1 MKKQNLTLLENLIRP
16 TDEKIFRSACDKLIL
31 RPEHAKGV
39 GTLGEKSIHAV
50 LKYYYIPDERFHEI
64 PIDRF
69 VADACKEGE
78 IFEIQSRG
86 FHLLK
91 DKLDCFLKDHEV
103 TVVYP
108 IAGLK
113 WLRFVDPET
122 GEIKSPRKSPKK
134 GHPYDALN
142 ELISIRKYLSYP
154 HLHVI
159 LCILETEEYTIL
171 DGYGKDRKKHA
182 TRADKVPVN
191 IIKEIEIDSPK
202 DYLNF
207 LPENLPDE
215 FTTKDIAE
223 AVHRP
228 LYEAQALCTILS
240 GMDLITKTGTRNR
253 YYLYTGKKDK

>member
-1 MKKQNLTLLENLIRP
+1 MKKQNLSLLENLIRP
-16 TDEKIFRSACDKLIL
+16 TDEKIFRTACDKLIL
-31 RPEHAKGV
+31 RAQHAKGV

-122 GEIKSPRKSPKK
+122 GEIKPPRKSPKK
-134 GHPYDALN
+134 GHPFDALN
-142 ELISIRKYLSYP
+142 ELISIKKYLSDQK
-154 HLHVI
+154 LHVI
-159 LCILETEEYTIL
+159 ICILETEESCDHMYP
-171 DGYGKDRKKHA
+171 GDRGIHDTGRVREGQKKTCDPCRQDTCKYHQ
-182 TRADKVPVN
+182 RICN
-191 IIKEIEIDSPK
+191 R
-202 DYLNF
+202 
-207 LPENLPDE
+207 
-215 FTTKDIAE
+215 FT
-223 AVHRP
+223 
-228 LYEAQALCTILS
+228 
-240 GMDLITKTGTRNR
+240 G
-253 YYLYTGKKDK
+253 